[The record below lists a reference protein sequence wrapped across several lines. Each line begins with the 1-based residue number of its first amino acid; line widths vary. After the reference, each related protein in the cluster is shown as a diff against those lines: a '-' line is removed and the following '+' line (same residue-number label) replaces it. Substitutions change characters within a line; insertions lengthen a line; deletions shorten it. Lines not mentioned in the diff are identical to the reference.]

1 MLKIYQIG
9 GVDYPCV
16 FDHYSIYDYEQQT
29 GRPFAADFQKLAYA
43 MSTNSAQM
51 PMVIL
56 TDMVRCGFVAG
67 AAQLKKSFPL
77 SSRELFSI
85 IPENMETISAIILQ
99 CAESLPKKPSEEATE
114 TGEGEQK
121 GVVPE

>member
-1 MLKIYQIG
+1 MLKIYNIG

-85 IPENMETISAIILQ
+85 IPENMETLSEIILQ
-99 CAESLPKKPSEEATE
+99 CAESLPKKQAAEGDENEGGE
-114 TGEGEQK
+114 TK
-121 GVVPE
+121 GIVQ